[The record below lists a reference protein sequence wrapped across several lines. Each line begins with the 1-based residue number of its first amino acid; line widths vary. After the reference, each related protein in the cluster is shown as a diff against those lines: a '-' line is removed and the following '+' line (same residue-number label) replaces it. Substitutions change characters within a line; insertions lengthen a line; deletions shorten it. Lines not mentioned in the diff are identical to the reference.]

1 MVIPYQHFK
10 KQFSKLCH
18 TLNTYRMICG
28 NSSAKTPGY
37 EIQGV
42 YGGGD
47 TQCGLTSYII
57 ILSLEG
63 GHQCFRGTHQIHHQD
78 ES

>member
-1 MVIPYQHFK
+1 
-10 KQFSKLCH
+10 
-18 TLNTYRMICG
+18 MISD

-47 TQCGLTSYII
+47 TQCGLTSYSI
-57 ILSLEG
+57 ILSLEC
-63 GHQCFRGTHQIHHQD
+63 GHQCFRGTHQFHQ
-78 ES
+78 EKSSKTTSINTMIQICYLITCLWI

>member
-1 MVIPYQHFK
+1 
-10 KQFSKLCH
+10 
-18 TLNTYRMICG
+18 MICG

-37 EIQGV
+37 KIQGF

-47 TQCGLTSYII
+47 TRCSITSYII

-63 GHQCFRGTHQIHHQD
+63 GHQCFRATHQFHHQD
-78 ES
+78 KSSKTTSINTMIQICYLITCLWI